1 MHKYSI
7 LRTKKAKLCIFITKY
22 FGKRQK
28 NGTFAVVFCPKLTL
42 DSPKS
47 ELENGQLEYRTLTNL
62 EYYNNNHLLI

>member
-1 MHKYSI
+1 MPKY
-7 LRTKKAKLCIFITKY
+7 L
-22 FGKRQK
+22 GKRQK
-28 NGTFAVVFCPKLTL
+28 NGTFAAVFCPKLTL